1 MPLVCFC
8 RIVVALLLPR
18 FLTALPRLL
27 GSTQIATTSGM
38 WVSSKVIDSLQD
50 HKNRF
55 HCTLVS
61 LSRNTLQV
69 RGIVHDFYFEGLITV
84 KTLSCIARSEHSK
97 MSDSFCTRQCALNF
111 HCRRV
116 PISYHMLQVIQS
128 LKVPNLLSISS
139 FSISRTR
146 FVRNEEGYWIVV
158 YNLISGGHSISRS
171 NGFI

>member
-1 MPLVCFC
+1 M
-8 RIVVALLLPR
+8 VALFLPR
-18 FLTALPRLL
+18 FVTTLPRLL
-27 GSTQIATTSGM
+27 GRTQIPTTSGM

-50 HKNRF
+50 HKNHF

-69 RGIVHDFYFEGLITV
+69 WDIVHDFYFEGLITG
-84 KTLSCIARSEHSK
+84 KTLSIARSEHSK
-97 MSDSFCTRQCALNF
+97 MSDSFCTRQRALNF

-116 PISYHMLQVIQS
+116 PTSYHMLQVIQS
-128 LKVPNLLSISS
+128 HKVPNLLSISS
-139 FSISRTR
+139 FSISRTL
-146 FVRNEEGYWIVV
+146 FVTNEEGYWIVV